1 MNVGGSGKGV
11 VSEMNVVPLIDILLV
26 LLIIFMVITPLTP
39 QGLEAHI
46 PQERSSP
53 PPADKPE
60 DAVVV
65 QIAADAGLRINQQA
79 VAWPNLGEELTKI
92 FKSRSLRVAFVQGHG
107 EVEFRH
113 IARAI
118 DLVRGAGIEK
128 VGLLTSHASAKPP
141 AN

>member
-1 MNVGGSGKGV
+1 MGMSVGENHKGV

-26 LLIIFMVITPLTP
+26 LLIIFMVISPLTP

-65 QIAADAGLRINQQA
+65 QISADAGLRINQQ
-79 VAWPNLGEELTKI
+79 VIAWSELSEELENI
-92 FKSRSLRVAFVQGHG
+92 FKSRSQRVAFVQGHG
-107 EVEFRH
+107 EVEFRQ

-118 DLVRGAGIEK
+118 DIMRSAGIEK
-128 VGLLTSHASAKPP
+128 VGLLTQHSSL
-141 AN
+141 

>member
-1 MNVGGSGKGV
+1 MGMSVGENHKGV

-26 LLIIFMVITPLTP
+26 LLIIFMVISPLTP

-53 PPADKPE
+53 PPADQSE

-65 QIAADAGLRINQQA
+65 QISAEAGLRINQQA
-79 VAWPNLGEELTKI
+79 VEWNGLGDKLTQI

-118 DLVRGAGIEK
+118 DIMRSAGIEK
-128 VGLLTSHASAKPP
+128 VGLLTQHSSL
-141 AN
+141 